1 MALYVKFWGTRGS
14 IPTPGYR
21 TQRFGGNTLCVEVRT
36 DTTMIVCDA
45 GSGLRELG
53 MDIAQRF
60 GKKPVT
66 LHLLLSHTHWDHIQ
80 GFPFFIPA
88 YQPSTTIH
96 VYGASLADRTS
107 YELLTG
113 QMESAHFPVSFT
125 SLTARILASEFIH
138 GQIEIG
144 DVTARAFTQCHPGG
158 SVGFSLMHGGK
169 KVVYST
175 DNELDKSILNADAVA
190 RDPSATREFPA
201 QIIEPFRNAD
211 LLIADAQ
218 YTEQEYPA
226 HVGWGHPSTATV
238 VDLALAA
245 GVKQLAL
252 FHHDPMQSDDV
263 MEQKIA
269 ACSQRAKNR
278 GGREAIQV
286 FGAREGVE
294 LKLL

>member
-1 MALYVKFWGTRGS
+1 MSFYVKFWGTRGS

-21 TQRFGGNTLCVEVRT
+21 TQRFGGNTPCVEVRT

-53 MDIAQRF
+53 MDIDKRF
-60 GKKPVT
+60 GPEPVT

-88 YQPSTTIH
+88 YRPSTTIH
-96 VYGASLADRTS
+96 VYGASKADRTS
-107 YELLTG
+107 HQLLTG
-113 QMESAHFPVSFT
+113 QMESAHFPVDFT
-125 SLTARILASEFIH
+125 ALGAQILAREFIH
-138 GQIEIG
+138 GEIQIG
-144 DVTARAFTQCHPGG
+144 DVTARAFTQIHPGG
-158 SVGFSLMHGGK
+158 SVGFSLLHGGK

-175 DNELDKSILNADAVA
+175 DNELDKSVLNADAVA
-190 RDPSATREFPA
+190 RDPAAPRQFPA
-201 QIIEPFRNAD
+201 EIIEPFRDAE

-218 YTEQEYPA
+218 YTELEYPKR
-226 HVGWGHPSTATV
+226 VGWGHPSTAAV

-252 FHHDPMQSDDV
+252 FHHDPMQSDSDL
-263 MEQKIA
+263 EQKVA
-269 ACSQRAKNR
+269 SCAQRAKER
-278 GGREAIQV
+278 GGREATQV

-294 LKLL
+294 LKLV